1 MTRLTLTLALLG
13 AISIIPAS
21 AFAMEP
27 YLPRTTKS
35 FGKLDA
41 DSNGK
46 ITPAELTPKAEKRFE
61 RLDTDRNGE
70 VTAAEID
77 AAFKAALEKRRDRL
91 MTNLDADRNGSISR
105 AELDAAVDKLLAA
118 ADADHDGGV
127 TLDEAKKY
135 RVAKTAKPAT
145 GDSVN

>member
-1 MTRLTLTLALLG
+1 MTRLTFTLALLG
-13 AISIIPAS
+13 SIAIVPAT
-21 AFAMEP
+21 ACAMEP
-27 YLPRTTKS
+27 FLPKTTKS
-35 FGKLDA
+35 FGKIDA

-46 ITPAELTPKAEKRFE
+46 ITPGELTPRAEKRFE
-61 RLDTDRNGE
+61 RMDTDRNGE

-91 MTNLDADRNGSISR
+91 MTSLDTDKNESISR

-118 ADADHDGGV
+118 ADVDHDGGV
-127 TLDEAKKY
+127 TLDEAKKF

-145 GDSVN
+145 GETVN